1 MDLKNVIINILKDEV
16 VPAMGCTE
24 PVALSFACA
33 KAKEIFNSKQI
44 DEIKILVSPNIYKN
58 GLGVGIPNTDEV
70 GLDIAGALGIAI
82 GNGNKGLQILEDV
95 TRKKVEIAHD
105 ILKNIT
111 FNIDIKDT
119 MKKIYIE
126 VNIMG
131 KENKVKLIIE
141 DKHSN
146 VVYIEKNDEIIL
158 EKQLSCDCKGNDEID
173 FLMKQKIEDMIK
185 EIEKIDSKKI
195 EFLLDGIKMNEEIAN
210 EGLAKKHGI
219 GVGFRTKRLIEEGIL
234 SDDILNN
241 SMMLTAAGADAR
253 MSGVSMP
260 VMSSN
265 GSGNNGLTAILPILA
280 YIQKNPQS
288 DQNLIKALAISHI
301 INCYIK
307 SYIGRLSALC
317 GCAVAAGTG
326 ASAAITWI
334 MDGSYN
340 QINGAIKNM
349 IANISGMICD
359 GAKASCALKVSTSA
373 SVAIQSALLA
383 INDDITFDKNGII
396 ENSTEQ
402 TIKNLGIISKEGMDK
417 TDRSILDIMK
427 NMD

>member
-24 PVALSFACA
+24 PVALSFACG
-33 KAKEIFNSKQI
+33 KAKENFNSKQI

-82 GNGNKGLQILEDV
+82 GNGNKELQILEDV

-105 ILKNIT
+105 ILKNIP

-119 MKKIYIE
+119 SKKIYLEI
-126 VNIMG
+126 NILG

-307 SYIGRLSALC
+307 SYIGR
-317 GCAVAAGTG
+317 
-326 ASAAITWI
+326 
-334 MDGSYN
+334 
-340 QINGAIKNM
+340 
-349 IANISGMICD
+349 
-359 GAKASCALKVSTSA
+359 
-373 SVAIQSALLA
+373 
-383 INDDITFDKNGII
+383 
-396 ENSTEQ
+396 
-402 TIKNLGIISKEGMDK
+402 
-417 TDRSILDIMK
+417 
-427 NMD
+427 